1 MNFLRFLFSGRFL
14 KHFLI
19 AVGITVILIWITLQG
34 LAWYTK
40 HNDYIVVPDFRGK
53 YLQAVAADPE
63 FRNYQFSVID
73 SVFDADKPSGSVLTQ
88 DPFPGAKVKKNR
100 MVYFTITSIV
110 PEKTP
115 MPDLR
120 DLTLRQAQTMLEAAG
135 LKAGKIMYIR
145 SFDADAVQ
153 NQYFDGHPI
162 KPGTLINKG
171 SVITLSVGMGARG
184 TEAQKDSLE
193 TDEP

>member
-1 MNFLRFLFSGRFL
+1 MGEYGMNDVRIIGKALPNIPWEERPHGNR
-14 KHFLI
+14 
-19 AVGITVILIWITLQG
+19 
-34 LAWYTK
+34 
-40 HNDYIVVPDFRGK
+40 DVVWRYGK
-53 YLQAVAADPE
+53 NPIIP
-63 FRNYQFSVID
+63 RN
-73 SVFDADKPSGSVLTQ
+73 
-88 DPFPGAKVKKNR
+88 PFPGAKVKKNR